1 MDSKYQKNIEKK
13 LSAHPK
19 VFLPQERIYAAG
31 NVVYFTGFRLLHL
44 SLLGRISD
52 EVPIE
57 NVLTI
62 GTTKFGSLLVE
73 TKDGTSV
80 NFGVEDKKVISE
92 FQRVLLMIQAGEVPE
107 YIEAPAVKETI
118 EAPAVK
124 ETIEAPA
131 VKETIEAPAVKETI
145 EAPAEERVVREAPP
159 YYGTLV
165 ANEKFGLYR
174 VKIFSDGYIQIISGL
189 GFFKGAIEKLL
200 EIEGEAQI
208 SKKTGIGRGVAGI
221 VTLGANQLVPNQRGN
236 LLMTVTTDKQVHV
249 LIHDMPFAVYIQ
261 NMNKLV
267 AVGKSVIKKGTSAE
281 VTAIPKDSSQS
292 QSLAQQI
299 RELSELKDAGI
310 ISEKEFESAKQ
321 KLLS

>member
-19 VFLPQERIYAAG
+19 VFLPQERIFAAG

-57 NVLTI
+57 NVLAI

-92 FQRVLLMIQAGEVPE
+92 FQRVLLMIQVGEVPE
-107 YIEAPAVKETI
+107 YIEALAVQEESAVPTKQEETEI
-118 EAPAVK
+118 
-124 ETIEAPA
+124 
-131 VKETIEAPAVKETI
+131 
-145 EAPAEERVVREAPP
+145 PAEQRVVREAPP
-159 YYGTLV
+159 HYGTVV
-165 ANEKFGLYR
+165 ANESFGLYKIR
-174 VKIFSDGYIQIISGL
+174 IFSDGYIQISKGL
-189 GFFKGAIEKLL
+189 GMFKGSIEKLL
-200 EIEGEAQI
+200 EIEGESQLT
-208 SKKTGIGRGVAGI
+208 KKSGLGRGLAGI
-221 VTLGANQLVPNQRGN
+221 VTLGKNQLAPNQRGN
-236 LLMTVTTDKQVHV
+236 LILTITTDKVVHV
-249 LIHDMPFAVYIQ
+249 LIEDLPQKQWIVS
-261 NMNKLV
+261 MNKLV
-267 AVGKSVIKKGTSAE
+267 AVGKSVIKKGTSSEAT
-281 VTAIPKDSSQS
+281 VTSKGSPNS

-299 RELSELKDAGI
+299 RELSELKDAGV
-310 ISEKEFESAKQ
+310 ISQKEFESAKQ

>member
-44 SLLGRISD
+44 SLLGRIRD

-80 NFGVEDKKVISE
+80 NFGVEDKKVVSE
-92 FQRVLLMIQAGEVPE
+92 FQRVLLMIQGGEVPE
-107 YIEAPAVKETI
+107 YIEAPAVQEESVVPTIQIET
-118 EAPAVK
+118 EVST
-124 ETIEAPA
+124 EQ
-131 VKETIEAPAVKETI
+131 
-145 EAPAEERVVREAPP
+145 RVVREAPP
-159 YYGTLV
+159 HYGTVV
-165 ANEKFGLYR
+165 ANESFGLYKIR
-174 VKIFSDGYIQIISGL
+174 IFSDGYIQISKGL
-189 GFFKGAIEKLL
+189 GMFKGSIEKLL
-200 EIEGEAQI
+200 KIEGESQLT
-208 SKKTGIGRGVAGI
+208 KKSGLGRGLAGI
-221 VTLGANQLVPNQRGN
+221 VTLGKNQLAPSQRGN
-236 LLMTVTTDKQVHV
+236 LIMTITTDKVVHV
-249 LIHDMPFAVYIQ
+249 LIEDVPQKQWIVS
-261 NMNKLV
+261 MNKLV
-267 AVGKSVIKKGTSAE
+267 AVGKSVIKKGASSE
-281 VTAIPKDSSQS
+281 VTATAKDSPHS

-299 RELSELKDAGI
+299 RELSELKEAGV
-310 ISEKEFESAKQ
+310 ISEQEFESAKK

>member
-57 NVLTI
+57 NVLAI

-107 YIEAPAVKETI
+107 YIEALAVQEESAVPTKQEETEI
-118 EAPAVK
+118 
-124 ETIEAPA
+124 
-131 VKETIEAPAVKETI
+131 
-145 EAPAEERVVREAPP
+145 PAEQRVVREAPP
-159 YYGTLV
+159 HYGTVV
-165 ANEKFGLYR
+165 ANESFGLYKIR
-174 VKIFSDGYIQIISGL
+174 IFSDGYIQISKGL
-189 GFFKGAIEKLL
+189 GMFKGSIEKLL
-200 EIEGEAQI
+200 EIEGESQLT
-208 SKKTGIGRGVAGI
+208 KKSGLGRGLAGI
-221 VTLGANQLVPNQRGN
+221 VTLGKNQLAPNQRGN
-236 LLMTVTTDKQVHV
+236 LIMTITTDKVVHV
-249 LIHDMPFAVYIQ
+249 LIEDFPKDIYVKSMH
-261 NMNKLV
+261 KLV
-267 AVGKSVIKKGTSAE
+267 AVGKSVIKKGETPAVRE
-281 VTAIPKDSSQS
+281 VRQVASVS

-299 RELSELKDAGI
+299 KELSELRNAGI